1 MNELRNLLKEFD
13 AGICS
18 WRWSRYRRTRG
29 VIPGGG
35 DSLGDAQIQISW
47 PLWIFWMPRD
57 TGALLSEFYLYSSS
71 DIKDQEGEASATQQS
86 EVCSYRHP
94 SRDVDGAG
102 MAVGNSSFS
111 KHYCRSSEARRRSG
125 KEAEACGTSRRP
137 FPIFKCEPASARCY
151 QLFAQPWKL
160 VDVTVMEANGSF
172 WFCEL
177 SKRIHSQR
185 AFRTLKGNTPGSSWE
200 PVAQRSRSDPA
211 LSWFS
216 KCWADKTGRCPK
228 VSLKDLDFYADTQG
242 SIVL

>member
-1 MNELRNLLKEFD
+1 MWEGKEQGGGRDDSLQEYRGLAKIQSLLKAVTDQVLYKFRFHGLCGYFE
-13 AGICS
+13 C
-18 WRWSRYRRTRG
+18 
-29 VIPGGG
+29 P
-35 DSLGDAQIQISW
+35 
-47 PLWIFWMPRD
+47 
-57 TGALLSEFYLYSSS
+57 EFYLYISR

-102 MAVGNSSFS
+102 MVVGNSSFL
-111 KHYCRSSEARRRSG
+111 KHSCRRGEVRRRSG
-125 KEAEACGTSRRP
+125 KEAEACGTARRP

-185 AFRTLKGNTPGSSWE
+185 AFGTLIREIHLVPPENW
-200 PVAQRSRSDPA
+200 
-211 LSWFS
+211 
-216 KCWADKTGRCPK
+216 
-228 VSLKDLDFYADTQG
+228 
-242 SIVL
+242 